1 MTQFEYYS
9 HNEMR
14 KIKSDLSNDLMA
26 ALKELLVER
35 ILDNMSV
42 EDLVEYVAMDLDKYY
57 DDMLDPDFLAE
68 AEDYW
73 EDYFPD
79 IIQEIQEDFLLK
91 YIVKVD
97 DFELSEDE
105 YLAVQDNELSL
116 FDILDNRFTNDRLN
130 IYIQD

>member
-14 KIKSDLSNDLMA
+14 KIKSDLSNDQMA

-35 ILDNMSV
+35 IVDNMSV

-79 IIQEIQEDFLLK
+79 IIQEIQEDF
-91 YIVKVD
+91 
-97 DFELSEDE
+97 
-105 YLAVQDNELSL
+105 
-116 FDILDNRFTNDRLN
+116 
-130 IYIQD
+130 

>member
-14 KIKSDLSNDLMA
+14 KIKSDLSNDQMA

-35 ILDNMSV
+35 IVDNMSV
-42 EDLVEYVAMDLDKYY
+42 EDLVEYVGNDLDKYY

-73 EDYFPD
+73 QDYFPD
-79 IIQEIQEDFLLK
+79 VIQEIQEDF
-91 YIVKVD
+91 
-97 DFELSEDE
+97 
-105 YLAVQDNELSL
+105 
-116 FDILDNRFTNDRLN
+116 
-130 IYIQD
+130 

>member
-14 KIKSDLSNDLMA
+14 KIKSDLSNDQMA

-35 ILDNMSV
+35 IVDNMSV
-42 EDLVEYVAMDLDKYY
+42 EDLVEYVGNDLDKYY

-79 IIQEIQEDFLLK
+79 IIQEIQEDF
-91 YIVKVD
+91 
-97 DFELSEDE
+97 
-105 YLAVQDNELSL
+105 
-116 FDILDNRFTNDRLN
+116 
-130 IYIQD
+130 

>member
-1 MTQFEYYS
+1 MTPI
-9 HNEMR
+9 
-14 KIKSDLSNDLMA
+14 IKMNHIELSDNQMV

-35 ILDNMSV
+35 IVDNMSV

-79 IIQEIQEDFLLK
+79 IIQEIQEDF
-91 YIVKVD
+91 
-97 DFELSEDE
+97 
-105 YLAVQDNELSL
+105 
-116 FDILDNRFTNDRLN
+116 
-130 IYIQD
+130 

>member
-14 KIKSDLSNDLMA
+14 KIKSDLSNDQMA

-42 EDLVEYVAMDLDKYY
+42 EDLVEYVGNDLDKYY
-57 DDMLDPDFLAE
+57 EDLLYPDFMAE

-73 EDYFPD
+73 EDSFPD
-79 IIQEIQEDFLLK
+79 IIQEIQEDF
-91 YIVKVD
+91 
-97 DFELSEDE
+97 
-105 YLAVQDNELSL
+105 
-116 FDILDNRFTNDRLN
+116 
-130 IYIQD
+130 

>member
-14 KIKSDLSNDLMA
+14 KIKSDLSNDQMA
-26 ALKELLVER
+26 AFKELLVER
-35 ILDNMSV
+35 IVDNMST

-73 EDYFPD
+73 EDSFPD
-79 IIQEIQEDFLLK
+79 VIQEIQEDF
-91 YIVKVD
+91 
-97 DFELSEDE
+97 
-105 YLAVQDNELSL
+105 
-116 FDILDNRFTNDRLN
+116 
-130 IYIQD
+130 

>member
-1 MTQFEYYS
+1 MKHVEL
-9 HNEMR
+9 
-14 KIKSDLSNDLMA
+14 SDNQLV

-79 IIQEIQEDFLLK
+79 VIQEIQEDF
-91 YIVKVD
+91 
-97 DFELSEDE
+97 
-105 YLAVQDNELSL
+105 
-116 FDILDNRFTNDRLN
+116 
-130 IYIQD
+130 

>member
-14 KIKSDLSNDLMA
+14 KIKSDLSNDQMA
-26 ALKELLVER
+26 AFKELLVER
-35 ILDNMSV
+35 IVDNMSV

-73 EDYFPD
+73 QDYFPD
-79 IIQEIQEDFLLK
+79 VIQEIQEDF
-91 YIVKVD
+91 
-97 DFELSEDE
+97 
-105 YLAVQDNELSL
+105 
-116 FDILDNRFTNDRLN
+116 
-130 IYIQD
+130 